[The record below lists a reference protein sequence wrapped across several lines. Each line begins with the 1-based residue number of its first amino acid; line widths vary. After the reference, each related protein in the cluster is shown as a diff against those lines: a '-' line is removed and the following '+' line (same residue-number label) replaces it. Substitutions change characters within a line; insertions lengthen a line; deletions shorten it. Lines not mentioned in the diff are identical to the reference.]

1 MSLILDDNLDFSL
14 TNIYE
19 TPLTEKQRAQIDAF
33 SLKQEHKQ
41 NQKIK
46 NNFILNQ

>member
-1 MSLILDDNLDFSL
+1 MSLILDDDLDFSL

-19 TPLTEKQRAQIDAF
+19 ASLTAKQRAQIDAF
-33 SLKQEHKQ
+33 SSKQERKQ